1 MSPTD
6 ALRPPHDYY
15 VAQAPQS
22 NSGEDVVSSARFTAV
37 CIQKAARTSIERR
50 SSSMAAPATLMEAAT
65 EAVATAAAAAD
76 VAGEAAA
83 AAASAAERSL
93 AALMPAV
100 HGRR

>member
-6 ALRPPHDYY
+6 ALRPPHDFY

-22 NSGEDVVSSARFTAV
+22 KSGEDVVSSAHFTAV
-37 CIQKAARTSIERR
+37 FIEKARTSSFERR
-50 SSSMAAPATLMEAAT
+50 SSSEAAPDTLMVAAT

-83 AAASAAERSL
+83 AAAPAAERSL